1 MITHLDYVPALKWR
15 QGEYQ
20 ALLRLSDA
28 QKLRVVPLIEITP
41 PEFDFELW
49 VPKKTIDEHLATFA
63 TRLKAKW
70 GPRPALLD
78 CGLVEPA
85 MRMADG
91 THPLS
96 YLYDRAATLGAN
108 LIPVTN
114 FERDADYQRAVCEID
129 AVGGTGAAL
138 RCGIEDMLDPEFD
151 KTLDGLLGEIEIN
164 ISALDIILDLRSP
177 AFEPQADLVA
187 IVISALS
194 GASAASECRSIT
206 LIATSF
212 PDSMGA
218 VTPPLQF
225 WPRREW
231 LLYKAVRA
239 ALPAGFRT
247 PGFGDYAIAG
257 AEFAQMDMRVVK
269 PSATIRYAVDD
280 GWLIAKGVNVRDNGF
295 AQCRTLSG
303 SITTSPSYLGISH
316 SAGSAYIDGCRAGTE
331 KTGNLTTWRWVGTN
345 HHIAKVVSDLATLHG
360 P

>member
-28 QKLRVVPLIEITP
+28 QKLHVIPLIEITP

-49 VPKKTIDEHLATFA
+49 VPKKTIDEHLVTFA
-63 TRLKAKW
+63 ERLRAKW
-70 GPRPALLD
+70 GARPALLD
-78 CGLVEPA
+78 CGLVPA
-85 MRMADG
+85 KMRMADG
-91 THPLS
+91 THPLA
-96 YLYDRAATLGAN
+96 YLYDRSAALGAN
-108 LIPVTN
+108 LVPVTS
-114 FERDADYQRAVCEID
+114 FERDADYQRAVYQID

-138 RCGIEDMLDPEFD
+138 RCGLEDLLDPEFD
-151 KTLDGLLGEIEIN
+151 QNLDELLSEIEID
-164 ISALDIILDLRSP
+164 ISALAIILDLRSP

-187 IVISALS
+187 IVVAALS
-194 GASAASECRSIT
+194 DAIAVGECRSIT

-231 LLYKAVRA
+231 LLYKAIHA
-239 ALPAGFRT
+239 ALPAGFR
-247 PGFGDYAIAG
+247 PLCFGDYAIAG

-303 SITTSPSYLGISH
+303 SITASPNYLGSSH

-360 P
+360 L

>member
-1 MITHLDYVPALKWR
+1 LITHLDYVPALKWR

-49 VPKKTIDEHLATFA
+49 MPKKTIDEHLATFA
-63 TRLKAKW
+63 PRLRAKW
-70 GPRPALLD
+70 GSRPALLD
-78 CGLVEPA
+78 CGLVPPT

-91 THPLS
+91 THPLA
-96 YLYDRAATLGAN
+96 YLHDHSAILGAN
-108 LIPVTN
+108 LVPVTSL
-114 FERDADYQRAVCEID
+114 ERDSNYQRAVHQID
-129 AVGGTGAAL
+129 AVGSTGAAL
-138 RCGIEDMLDPEFD
+138 RCGLEDVLDLGFD
-151 KTLDGLLGEIEIN
+151 QNIVGLLGEIEIDLF
-164 ISALDIILDLRSP
+164 ALDIILDLRSP

-187 IVISALS
+187 TIVAGLS
-194 GASAASECRSIT
+194 NSNTIYACRSVT

-212 PDSMGA
+212 PDSMGS

-257 AEFAQMDMRVVK
+257 AEFTQMDMRVVK

-280 GWLIAKGVNVRDNGF
+280 GWLIAKGLNVRDNGF
-295 AQCRTLSG
+295 GQCRTLSG
-303 SITTSPSYLGISH
+303 SITSSPNYLGTTH

-345 HHIAKVVSDLATLHG
+345 HHIAKVVSDLANLHG